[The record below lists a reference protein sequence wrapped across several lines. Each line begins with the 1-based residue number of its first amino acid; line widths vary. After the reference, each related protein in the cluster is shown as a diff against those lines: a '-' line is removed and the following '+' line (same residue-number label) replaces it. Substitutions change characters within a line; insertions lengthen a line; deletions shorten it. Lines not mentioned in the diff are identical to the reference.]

1 VIFRVLGEAAK
12 MFMRVAPVTIALPNS
27 VLMEA
32 VGSSASK
39 VYWRFISGLSPM
51 GSSLGHTKQTVQV
64 MHLAQSRINTGDC
77 ASR

>member
-1 VIFRVLGEAAK
+1 MIFRVLGEATK

-39 VYWRFISGLSPM
+39 VYWRFISGLSPI
-51 GSSLGHTKQTVQV
+51 GSSLGHAKQTVQFMQFV
-64 MHLAQSRINTGDC
+64 QSRINTGDC